1 MLFAW
6 GLRSGGVHV
15 SLTRKTYVLVLFYSF
30 CGFPSMEYILSFTI
44 YLDGT
49 HVLLTVCIVL
59 DEILVI

>member
-30 CGFPSMEYILSFTI
+30 CGFPLMEYILSFTI
-44 YLDGT
+44 YPMGPTSYCLYS
-49 HVLLTVCIVL
+49 I
-59 DEILVI
+59 